1 MFPIPWFEGSKKGG
15 SLFFLYWWC
24 GPLSTLSSSCARR
37 YGYKGCRDNAIVSL
51 PVVYIKVAEVGRME
65 GKIKKNNSLA
75 DWIVRFLSNS
85 SVSFLAHLFLYFARS
100 IFFLSLHLSFLFI
113 FFPFRDY
120 TDVSKSRCGS
130 AAWTAIVNKSK
141 EIGEQSERTVAREP
155 TAVSYFTR
163 IFKAFKTFSNVVY
176 TTNGIPFCKCNI
188 LNSLGAA
195 TLSSFSGRQFL

>member
-1 MFPIPWFEGSKKGG
+1 
-15 SLFFLYWWC
+15 
-24 GPLSTLSSSCARR
+24 LSSSCARR

-65 GKIKKNNSLA
+65 GKIKKITR
-75 DWIVRFLSNS
+75 WPIES
-85 SVSFLAHLFLYFARS
+85 SLYFARS

-195 TLSSFSGRQFL
+195 TLSFSGRQFL